1 MFIGSY
7 SKTLLN
13 STTNLS
19 TPIHSYFPSTLRSI
33 LSLAAST
40 GFGFT
45 HLSPPPRCSP
55 PPTATVDS

>member
-33 LSLAAST
+33 LSRRIYRLPFPAPVAAPALLATSDRH
-40 GFGFT
+40 G
-45 HLSPPPRCSP
+45 
-55 PPTATVDS
+55 